1 MDKQDKKVIEV
12 DVLIPIDGNVRM
24 KEHEKLEKYQALKEE
39 QERMWGGK
47 ASVVFVVIG
56 ALGAVTP
63 KLIRGITPEASVQKC
78 TAIETAKILR
88 RTLRLPGLF

>member
-1 MDKQDKKVIEV
+1 MSQSQVIATSGRRNTRRK
-12 DVLIPIDGNVRM
+12 IPRITKG
-24 KEHEKLEKYQALKEE
+24 LKEE